1 MKARRLTIRLTEA
14 DFDNLRAAARGHGL
28 PVSEYAR
35 TLLIAPGRPPVADA
49 LDDDNNARL
58 ARLETLCLAAA
69 VSAYET
75 QSIAR
80 SALTPEQVATLKKHR
95 AAQFAA
101 WRAWGVQSAYIG
113 LDMRPETPNPN
124 KTSKESHN
132 E

>member
-28 PVSEYAR
+28 PVSEFVR
-35 TLLIAPGRPPVADA
+35 TLLVSGRPPADA
-49 LDDDNNARL
+49 LDSDSQARL
-58 ARLETLCLAAA
+58 ARLETLTLAAE
-69 VSAYET
+69 VSAFEA

-113 LDMRPETPNPN
+113 LDMRPETPN
-124 KTSKESHN
+124 KTKEPPHH